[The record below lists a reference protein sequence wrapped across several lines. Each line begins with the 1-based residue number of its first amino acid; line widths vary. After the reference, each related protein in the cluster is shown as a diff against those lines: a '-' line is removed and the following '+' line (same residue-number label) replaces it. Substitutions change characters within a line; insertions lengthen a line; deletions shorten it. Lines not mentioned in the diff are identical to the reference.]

1 MKATFIHTTRYF
13 LFAILAMSLTAC
25 GFHLRGQV
33 DLPSSL
39 KTLTLTSESGSDEF
53 DRALRIALV
62 KAGVVIFEESNA
74 NENTFN
80 LKVNKITSSDI
91 DLAYDSSNDVT
102 QVQRRLSSY
111 YFIRQADGKSL
122 YGSRQISTSR
132 VFENQDSSASTA
144 LSYNTS
150 QMKAM
155 YTDLAAQLVS
165 DLNYAPL

>member
-1 MKATFIHTTRYF
+1 MKATFTYSTR
-13 LFAILAMSLTAC
+13 LLLLALLAMTITAC

-33 DLPSSL
+33 DLPTSL

-62 KAGVVIFEESNA
+62 KAGVVIVEESNA
-74 NENTFN
+74 NESTLN
-80 LKVNKITSSDI
+80 LKVNKIIASDI

-122 YGSRQISTSR
+122 YGPRQISTSR
-132 VFENQDSSASTA
+132 VLENQNSSASTA

-150 QMKAM
+150 QIKAM